1 MLKKKKNIVDHGMIA
16 GDWLLQNGFLFL
28 PLELKKFDL
37 NFDLFVCLFVCCGQ
51 NEMVQGISNRTI
63 PTVRICPIWCV
74 SSTNELA
81 PKLIGGL

>member
-37 NFDLFVCLFVCCGQ
+37 NFDLFVCLFVVVKMKWYKGYQIGPYPLSEFVPFGVFLLPMNLLQ
-51 NEMVQGISNRTI
+51 N
-63 PTVRICPIWCV
+63 
-74 SSTNELA
+74 
-81 PKLIGGL
+81 

>member
-37 NFDLFVCLFVCCGQ
+37 NFDLFVCLFVCLLW
-51 NEMVQGISNRTI
+51 S
-63 PTVRICPIWCV
+63 
-74 SSTNELA
+74 
-81 PKLIGGL
+81 K